1 MSSGIGV
8 YVRQVGDFSPKMGI
22 WILIPR
28 LGLDVFRK
36 IVRHELCHYHLYFQG
51 KGYQHKDR
59 DFKELLKAVDGL
71 RFVPS
76 LPNSNSKAI
85 KLYRCQSCQ
94 QTYQRKRRIDT
105 QRYRCGLCRG
115 KLLLVNQPED

>member
-28 LGLDVFRK
+28 LRLDVFRK

-76 LPNSNSKAI
+76 LPNSNSKPI

>member
-1 MSSGIGV
+1 
-8 YVRQVGDFSPKMGI
+8 
-22 WILIPR
+22 
-28 LGLDVFRK
+28 
-36 IVRHELCHYHLYFQG
+36 
-51 KGYQHKDR
+51 
-59 DFKELLKAVDGL
+59 

-76 LPNSNSKAI
+76 LPNSNSKPI

>member
-1 MSSGIGV
+1 
-8 YVRQVGDFSPKMGI
+8 
-22 WILIPR
+22 
-28 LGLDVFRK
+28 
-36 IVRHELCHYHLYFQG
+36 
-51 KGYQHKDR
+51 
-59 DFKELLKAVDGL
+59 LKAVYGL

-76 LPNSNSKAI
+76 LPKSNSKPI